1 LSLRQLPN
9 TLCVLR
15 MLLVVPIVWLIA
27 RGQYA
32 ATLLTFAA
40 AAVSDGLDG
49 LLAKRFGWTTEL
61 GKVLDPIAD
70 KLLLVATYVTLAA
83 VGLVPVWLAG
93 LVVLRD
99 VVIALGAAT
108 YRWLYG
114 PLHGRPTRVSKL
126 NTLCQILYV
135 LAVVAAAAAGWPSG
149 WVLTTLGA
157 LTFVT
162 TVVSG
167 ADYVLQYSRRAADA
181 SRPQRA

>member
-1 LSLRQLPN
+1 
-9 TLCVLR
+9 
-15 MLLVVPIVWLIA
+15 MMLVVPIVWLLV

-40 AAVSDGLDG
+40 AAVTDGLDG
-49 LLAKRFGWTTEL
+49 LLAKRFGWTTEV

-83 VGLVPVWLAG
+83 LGLVPVWLATV
-93 LVVLRD
+93 VVLRD
-99 VVIALGAAT
+99 LVIAAGAAT

-114 PLHGRPTRVSKL
+114 PLQGRPTFVSKL
-126 NTLCQILYV
+126 NTVCQIVYA
-135 LAVVAAAAAGWPSG
+135 LAVVAAAAAGWPPD
-149 WVLTTLGA
+149 WVLLTLGA

-167 ADYVLQYSRRAADA
+167 ADYVLQYSRRAAAA
-181 SRPQRA
+181 SRAQRA